1 MDLKILTNLTQSH
14 SRKYSFDV
22 ANAYSN
28 PYTVLGVE
36 KTASDSDI
44 KSAYRKLAMKYHPD
58 RNPNDEQAEEKFKE
72 VSEAYA
78 TLRDPDL
85 RARFDRFGQVGGS
98 RAGSSQ
104 GGFGGAGGYVPPD
117 FQGYDWQTLFSET
130 GVNIDL
136 GQRFGQE
143 GVPKTGNLMFDML
156 FSQVAGM
163 ATNTL
168 RQNGLMKGESYE
180 TSIHLSIKEAKTSTV
195 KRVRIPKK
203 ETEVDVTVPAGV
215 TPGTKLRLAGQG
227 GQGNPMGDV
236 YVVIKLDVP
245 MGIEVEGNNLLA
257 ELNVTPLEAE
267 KGLKT
272 SILDTQIELPAN
284 SKDGDVLQIAGAG
297 LADGD
302 LIVTVKTTVWKGL
315 FRKARDFLGA

>member
-1 MDLKILTNLTQSH
+1 M
-14 SRKYSFDV
+14 
-22 ANAYSN
+22 ANAYQN

-36 KTASDSDI
+36 KTATDDEI
-44 KSAYRKLAMKYHPD
+44 KSAYRKLAMKHHPD
-58 RNPNDEQAEEKFKE
+58 RNPDDAVAEEKFKE

-85 RARFDRFGQVGGS
+85 RARFDRFGQVGGN
-98 RAGSSQ
+98 RAGSAS
-104 GGFGGAGGYVPPD
+104 GGPGGYGGYVPPD
-117 FQGYDWQTLFSET
+117 FQGYDWQTLFSES

-136 GQRFGQE
+136 SQR
-143 GVPKTGNLMFDML
+143 GVPKTGNVVFDML

-168 RQNGLMKGESYE
+168 RQNGLMKGEDYE
-180 TSIHLSIKEAKTSTV
+180 TSIHLSIKEARASTI
-195 KRVRIPKK
+195 KRVKIPKK
-203 ETEVDVTVPAGV
+203 ESEVDVTVPAGV
-215 TPGTKLRLAGQG
+215 MPGTKLRLAGQG

-245 MGIEVEGNNLLA
+245 MGVEVQGDNLLA
-257 ELNVTPLEAE
+257 DLNVTPLEAE

-272 SILDTQIELPAN
+272 TILDTLIELPAN
-284 SKDGDVLQIAGAG
+284 SKDGDTLRIAGAG
-297 LADGD
+297 LAKGD
-302 LIVTVKTTVWKGL
+302 LVVTVRTTVWKGL

>member
-1 MDLKILTNLTQSH
+1 M
-14 SRKYSFDV
+14 
-22 ANAYSN
+22 ANAYQN

-36 KTASDSDI
+36 KTATDDEI
-44 KSAYRKLAMKYHPD
+44 KSAYRKLAMKHHPD
-58 RNPNDEQAEEKFKE
+58 RNPDDAVAEEKFKE

-85 RARFDRFGQVGGS
+85 RARFDRFGQVGGN
-98 RAGSSQ
+98 RAGSAS
-104 GGFGGAGGYVPPD
+104 GGPGGYGGYVPPD
-117 FQGYDWQTLFSET
+117 FQGYDWQTLFSES

-136 GQRFGQE
+136 SQR
-143 GVPKTGNLMFDML
+143 GVPKTGNVVFDML

-168 RQNGLMKGESYE
+168 RQNGLMKGEDYE
-180 TSIHLSIKEAKTSTV
+180 TSIHLSIKEARASTI
-195 KRVRIPKK
+195 KRVKIPKK
-203 ETEVDVTVPAGV
+203 ESEVDVTVPAGI

-245 MGIEVEGNNLLA
+245 MGVEVQGDNLLA
-257 ELNVTPLEAE
+257 DLNVTPLEAE

-272 SILDTQIELPAN
+272 TILDTLIELPAN
-284 SKDGDVLQIAGAG
+284 SKDGDTLRIAGAG
-297 LADGD
+297 LAKGD
-302 LIVTVKTTVWKGL
+302 LVVTVRTTVWKGL